1 MKDNIS
7 EKLILDQI
15 FEYAE
20 KLGKSNNAGLSA
32 ESFLLA
38 IVDVMLGNFEPE
50 YTEKSQR
57 DAINCL
63 SAFLEYYMISYT
75 FTKERLQRHI
85 DTIENASVIDNDFII
100 ILNKAEK
107 ASIQYGNKYV
117 SPEFVLD
124 AILKNP
130 TTEIKKCLYSA
141 RKTESRRLNINEY
154 MVFRHLRDQSKT
166 ACGKKDSGFT
176 AEKFLWTVCDALEN
190 GFKTEDDS
198 PSNNIKKLFVK
209 RLNNV
214 FDFYRVSPDILK
226 FVLTAHFDN
235 NMESPDDAAI
245 MDDVIKAVSKET
257 RENGVAYITAEL
269 VLDYLLDSPYPR
281 HQILIQ
287 QHNQIKRDDL
297 EDEDFNDYLFE
308 EDDENDSMEEY
319 QSDIIFDDELD
330 EIFEKPQSD
339 EDNQAVGISEEEKIK
354 KQNKLFKNQLNN
366 SVVFSKSV
374 QNHLSNIVFGQDNAI
389 KTFVSAYYQA
399 MVRKLTGVA
408 TRKPYATFLFAGPP
422 GVGKTFLAES
432 IAQELHLPFRRFDM
446 SEYCEKESNLAFCGS
461 NKVYKN
467 GSRGNFTSFV
477 ADNPECVVL
486 FDEIEKSHS
495 VIINL
500 FLQMLDAGIIRDNF
514 TEEEVSLE
522 NVIMIFTTNAG
533 KQLYKDSESSD
544 FSATSRKVIIK
555 ALQEDINP
563 QTGTP
568 YFPAAI
574 CSRFASGNVVMFNH
588 ITPHNLLNIAKR
600 EIESSA
606 LSFQQKSG
614 INIEIDERVYAAIL
628 FAEGGN
634 ADARTIKN
642 RANTIFNNE
651 LYEFFRLI
659 ITIPFDKN
667 VETLN
672 SIKICV
678 ELPENQPEITE
689 LFEHTDKFKAL
700 VFSSKHTVNS
710 VARKTSAC
718 DFLCARTI
726 EEANEIMRK
735 NDISIVLIDLNHG
748 ASKDDDFLN
757 IGDEDSV
764 ARDFLI
770 ELRQEN
776 SSVPVYL
783 LQTKKHT
790 FTPEE
795 KRTFAS
801 QGVRGVIDIANPDLD
816 IVMGEICQNI
826 HEQQSI
832 IGLAKAN
839 KVVSYE
845 TAQRLSDDKKSAEIV
860 LFDFKL
866 ETAVE
871 AKDSSNI
878 LSNVSKPDVKFDDV
892 IGAEDAKEELA
903 YFVEYLK
910 NPKKYIGTGVKVPK
924 GVLLYGPPGT
934 GKTMLAKAMAGESDI
949 TFICA
954 EGNQFLKSNVGGGSQ
969 AIHDLFCTARKY
981 APAILFIDEI
991 DAIAKERTGFGN
1003 SEDTLTALLTE
1014 MDGFKNQTAKPVFV
1028 LAATNFD
1035 VVAGGAKSLDPALMR
1050 RFDRRIYIDLPNRDD
1065 RIKFMR
1071 IKINLN
1077 SAYDISNEMV
1087 ENLAIRSTG
1096 MSLAD
1101 LDSVFELS
1109 LRMVIR
1115 NKKTAVTDD
1124 ILDEAFETFNSGE
1137 KKNWNSDTL
1146 LRVARHEAGHAVM
1159 CYEGGETPSYLTVVP
1174 RGDHGG
1180 YMQHSTDEDK
1190 RIFTKNELLA
1200 KIRTS
1205 LGGRAAEI
1213 VYYGAENGVSTG
1225 ATGDLLNATSI
1236 ARQMVEL
1243 YGMDD
1248 SLGLVSFANPNEM
1261 SAETKTAV
1269 NKILA
1274 NEMNN
1279 AIEIIKAN
1287 KKSVD
1292 ALSEALINKNH
1303 LSGNEISKML
1313 KISKKEEL

>member
-1 MKDNIS
+1 MKDNIL
-7 EKLILDQI
+7 EKNILDQI

-20 KLGKSNNAGLSA
+20 NLGTPDNTEISA
-32 ESFLLA
+32 EKILLA
-38 IVDVMLGNFEPE
+38 VIDAMLGDFEPN

-75 FTKERLQRHI
+75 FAKESLQGYI
-85 DTIENASVIDNDFII
+85 NTIRNVSGFDNDMLI

-107 ASIQYGNKYV
+107 ASTKYGNKYI

-141 RKTESRRLNINEY
+141 GKTESRRLNINEY
-154 MVFRHLRDQSKT
+154 MVFRLLRDQSET
-166 ACGKKDSGFT
+166 ACGKKESGFT

-190 GFKTEDDS
+190 GFETEDDS
-198 PSNNIKKLFVK
+198 PFNNIKKLFVK

-235 NMESPDDAAI
+235 NMESPDDASI
-245 MDDVIKAVSKET
+245 MDDVLKAVRKEAP
-257 RENGVAYITAEL
+257 ENGVAYISAEL

-281 HQILIQ
+281 HQILIE

-297 EDEDFNDYLFE
+297 EDEDSNDYLFE
-308 EDDENDSMEEY
+308 EYEEDDSFEEY
-319 QSDIIFDDELD
+319 QSDV
-330 EIFEKPQSD
+330 IFEED
-339 EDNQAVGISEEEKIK
+339 EQTIEISEEEKTK
-354 KQNKLFKNQLNN
+354 KQNKLFKFQLNN
-366 SVVFSKSV
+366 TVIFSKSV

-389 KTFVSAYYQA
+389 KTFVSGYYQA
-399 MVRKLTGVA
+399 IVRERTGAV
-408 TRKPYATFLFAGPP
+408 TRRPYATFLFAGPP

-486 FDEIEKSHS
+486 FDEIEKAHS

-500 FLQMLDAGIIRDNF
+500 FLQMLDAGIIRDNY
-514 TEEEVSLE
+514 TEEEISLK

-533 KQLYKDSESSD
+533 KQLYEGAESGD
-544 FSATSRKVIIK
+544 FSTISRKVIIK
-555 ALQEDINP
+555 ALQEDVNP
-563 QTGTP
+563 LTKNP

-659 ITIPFDKN
+659 VTVPFDKN
-667 VETLN
+667 IETLN

-700 VFSSKHTVNS
+700 IFSSKHTVNS
-710 VARKTSAC
+710 IARKTSAC
-718 DFLCARTI
+718 DFLCARNI
-726 EEANEIMRK
+726 KEANEIMRK
-735 NDISIVLIDLNHG
+735 NDISIAFIDLNHG
-748 ASKDDDFLN
+748 AKKDDDFLN
-757 IGDEDSV
+757 IGDEDSI

-770 ELRQEN
+770 QLRQEN
-776 SSVPVYL
+776 SSVPIYL
-783 LQTKKHT
+783 LQTKKYT

-795 KRTFAS
+795 KRTFAG
-801 QGVRGVIDIANPDLD
+801 QGVRGVIDIENPDLD
-816 IVMGEICQNI
+816 VVMGEICQNI

-832 IGLAKAN
+832 LGLAKAN

-845 TAQRLSDDKKSAEIV
+845 TAQRLSDDKKSAEIL

-871 AKDSSNI
+871 AKDSNSI
-878 LSNVSKPDVKFDDV
+878 LSNVSKPDVKFDNV

-954 EGNQFLKSNVGGGSQ
+954 EGNQFLKSNVGEGSQ

-991 DAIAKERTGFGN
+991 DAIAKERTGLGN

-1035 VVAGGAKSLDPALMR
+1035 IEPGSAKSLDPALMR
-1050 RFDRRIYIDLPNRDD
+1050 RFDRRIYVDLPDRDD
-1065 RIKFMR
+1065 RIKYMTMKVKSNPAF
-1071 IKINLN
+1071 
-1077 SAYDISNEMV
+1077 DISDELLD
-1087 ENLAIRSTG
+1087 NLAIRSTG
-1096 MSLAD
+1096 MSLAS

-1115 NKKTAVTDD
+1115 NKKTIVTDA

-1146 LRVARHEAGHAVM
+1146 LRVARHEAGHAVI
-1159 CYEGGETPSYLTVVP
+1159 CYENGETPSYITVVP

-1190 RIFTKNELLA
+1190 HIFTKNELLA
-1200 KIRTS
+1200 RIRTS
-1205 LGGRAAEI
+1205 LGGRAAEV

-1225 ATGDLLNATSI
+1225 ATGDLLIATST

-1243 YGMDD
+1243 CGMDD
-1248 SLGLVSFANPNEM
+1248 SLGLVAFASQGEM
-1261 SAETKTAV
+1261 TTETKAAV
-1269 NKILA
+1269 NKILVE
-1274 NEMNN
+1274 EMNN

-1292 ALSEALINKNH
+1292 ALSEDLMNKNH
-1303 LSGNEISKML
+1303 LSGNEISKIL
-1313 KISKKEEL
+1313 KNK